1 MNILVGIHYKTR
13 LFVLFLLV
21 MLAVLGS
28 SMLERHLLHRIG
40 TSVSSL
46 YQDRLL
52 PAMGLFELND
62 LLYTRQ
68 NELEKYLAAAPPAR
82 LAATPAR
89 LTVYRQQLDALA
101 QQHRET
107 YLVAEEKQALGSF
120 QGQLNRFNT
129 LEAQLLAA
137 AVPPTPTQAVE
148 VERQFRQLHSS
159 LGQLKRI
166 QQRVGQQLLQKAR
179 ATEGNTEL
187 LSNIKIALLL
197 FFTLAIQHALLTARH
212 PLASKKLPDFR
223 LN

>member
-1 MNILVGIHYKTR
+1 MNILVGIHYRTR

-28 SMLERHLLHRIG
+28 SMLERHLLHRLG

-52 PAMGLFELND
+52 PAMGLYELND

-68 NELEKYLAAAPPAR
+68 SELENYLATAPSAR

-89 LTVYRQQLDALA
+89 LLIYRQQLDALV

-107 YLVAEEKQALGSF
+107 YLVAEEKQALGAF
-120 QGQLNRFNT
+120 QKQLDRFNAFEGQLV
-129 LEAQLLAA
+129 AA
-137 AVPPTPTQAVE
+137 AGPLTATQATE
-148 VERQFRQLHSS
+148 VARQFRQLHNS

-166 QQRVGQQLLQKAR
+166 QQRVGQQLLLRAR
-179 ATEGNTEL
+179 ATEGNAEL

-223 LN
+223 MN